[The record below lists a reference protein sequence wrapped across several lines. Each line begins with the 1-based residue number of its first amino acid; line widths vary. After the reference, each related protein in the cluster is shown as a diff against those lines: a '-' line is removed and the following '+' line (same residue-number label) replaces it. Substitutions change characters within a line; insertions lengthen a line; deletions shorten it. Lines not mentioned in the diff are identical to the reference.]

1 MWEKSVTVPE
11 KSFTIPELILM
22 VGTRVAVGVGLGL
35 LIAGKIH
42 NDTRKGAGW
51 ALLAVGALT
60 TVPVAINLAS
70 KPWLVEKRAA

>member
-22 VGTRVAVGVGLGL
+22 VGTRVAVGAGLGL
-35 LIAGKIH
+35 LMAGRIR

-51 ALLAVGALT
+51 ALLAMGALT
-60 TVPVAINLAS
+60 TVPVAMNLVS